1 MKTALIGFAA
11 LGLASTAATSN
22 PILVTWQ
29 PVPTAHVSF
38 ADLNLGSP
46 DGRAVFEQRIHA
58 AADTLCFADRNGDRT
73 LEAALGGHDCY
84 KAAVADG
91 LRQMGTIVVQQTA
104 RASGR

>member
-1 MKTALIGFAA
+1 MKSALISFVA
-11 LGLASTAATSN
+11 LGLVSTAANSS
-22 PILVTWQ
+22 PIRVTWQ

-46 DGRAVFEQRIHA
+46 DGRAAFEERIHA
-58 AADTLCFADRNGDRT
+58 AADTLCFADRDGDRT

-91 LRQMGTIVVQQTA
+91 LRQMNTIVGQQPA